1 MAKSK
6 MPSLGLGIG
15 TLVNCD
21 AKDNS
26 FYCKFAKL
34 INIIIWIVLLFF
46 LGKFALEYI
55 KKK

>member
-1 MAKSK
+1 

-34 INIIIWIVLLFF
+34 INILIWITVLFF